1 MHMHRR
7 CISNGLKSLLCT
19 GCLCTVTERTDKIM
33 AAEKITEE
41 KKQTLI
47 KLRNT
52 EVLYALTSDYTRMPF
67 VECDDETFDDEVFVY
82 FQEEDAK
89 KAAEKRTQ
97 DGDKIHVTKFINK
110 FLLPFYIS
118 LYPMGVNCIVVNKGM
133 ESEMAVQL
141 SELIVRNEKEA
152 EKQGRPIIENQEL
165 HLTALYFMQKLR
177 AQGEVKMTEELQEL
191 NEEMMAHYMRGK
203 YIIGVTEKNEVPI
216 LRQKDGKVL
225 QPVFTD
231 MQEFMKFQSM
241 NKTEKL
247 KTAVVEAAKIGELAA
262 KEVFGIA
269 INPFGVN
276 LVLQLPRKG

>member
-1 MHMHRR
+1 
-7 CISNGLKSLLCT
+7 
-19 GCLCTVTERTDKIM
+19 M
-33 AAEKITEE
+33 AAERITEE
-41 KKQTLI
+41 KKQMLM

-52 EVLYALTSDYTRMPF
+52 EALYTLTSDFTRMPF

-89 KAAEKRTQ
+89 KAAERRTQ
-97 DGDKIHVTKFINK
+97 EGDKVHVTRFVNK
-110 FLLPFYIS
+110 FLLPFYVS
-118 LYPMGVNCIVVNKGM
+118 LYPMGVNCIVVDQGADG
-133 ESEMAVQL
+133 EMAVQL
-141 SELIVRNEKEA
+141 SELVVRNEKEA

-177 AQGEVKMTEELQEL
+177 AQGEPKMTEELQEL

-216 LRQKDGKVL
+216 LKQKDGRVL

-231 MQEFMKFQSM
+231 MQEFLKFQNM
-241 NKTEKL
+241 NKNEKL
-247 KTAVVEAAKIGELAA
+247 KTAVVEAARIAELAA

-269 INPFGVN
+269 VNPFGVN
-276 LVLQLPRKG
+276 LVLQLPRRA